1 VKRVQIL
8 IPFFPAVAGEAAAEA
23 LRRTLAAL
31 GDGATLPIALC
42 CAEGAVVAVP
52 PAVRCVPIP
61 PERVRAEADLPPGWL
76 AALTAVPGP
85 EPLVLLDFR
94 LGDDAPE
101 RVAACLQALDDS
113 GREVALGVAEAE
125 DHPCQLNFFLD
136 VTASRVCLPVD
147 PEAEA
152 VRRACAPLFP
162 PALPLVVTQP
172 FPFAWR
178 EWIPD
183 ETADAA
189 PWVLE
194 PGLGAVRC
202 GRALLGHQVLDETGV
217 VLWRETPDT
226 ARQVVAALR
235 PWAAVCAL
243 APPDQDDLGVLAADG
258 DMTVVGQGDLVQ
270 AFPLA
275 PPQDLQFANAAMAL
289 FPLMPGPDGR
299 RQARLPRRQGAF
311 LLQSFI
317 HSRLPETDIELPYIP
332 PDNAW
337 EVSCANLGR
346 RANGA
351 CIAGRQAFPA
361 VAVFTGRAMGVS
373 GAARAH
379 VADALARRAFTSF
392 PCPADVAGVL
402 PVPGSPEPGTTPPPP
417 DTPAASPAAETGLAA
432 MARDRHAACCLR
444 FRLEMEQAVIRYAGA
459 PQQLLPYKARAAFVA
474 KQTAGLARDHAAD
487 ATFRALFGSGREA
500 LDRALTA
507 TLDGDLPRS
516 WWPEATRR
524 WPHGRD
530 FEDSLRPLDAL
541 YAQTPGLGGLYA
553 RLARERFMPVW
564 RHGRAVRLF
573 AREQERGWLTA
584 ADWLSFATAL
594 AMLGRVDEATA
605 RIEEA
610 YRRYAFLQNGFAD
623 AGWGAFYFRR
633 YDPAAT
639 MRMMALDKQRQR
651 LGPHYVSRWATIV
664 ASLGDLDA
672 AVAMVREGY
681 ERQGRVT
688 DGGFARVG
696 WEYHVALRHDLESVW
711 PYFAMDAKYH
721 NKNAFR
727 EYILGAWA
735 ATGRLKEAVD
745 EAAYWYKA
753 SARARGYYAI
763 IGLMHW
769 RAYGDDAVLRDMLLR
784 DSRQGTATLLFD
796 LLLRRLIETRSWPDT
811 ALQAELRDATLGD
824 AAETWPCARQLL
836 CVLGF
841 TEDDIRRLLPGL
853 PETPQDAPCP

>member
-1 VKRVQIL
+1 V
-8 IPFFPAVAGEAAAEA
+8 PA
-23 LRRTLAAL
+23 
-31 GDGATLPIALC
+31 
-42 CAEGAVVAVP
+42 
-52 PAVRCVPIP
+52 
-61 PERVRAEADLPPGWL
+61 
-76 AALTAVPGP
+76 
-85 EPLVLLDFR
+85 
-94 LGDDAPE
+94 
-101 RVAACLQALDDS
+101 Q
-113 GREVALGVAEAE
+113 
-125 DHPCQLNFFLD
+125 FFLD

-432 MARDRHAACCLR
+432 MAPRPAR
-444 FRLEMEQAVIRYAGA
+444 G
-459 PQQLLPYKARAAFVA
+459 LLPPLPPGDG
-474 KQTAGLARDHAAD
+474 AGRHPLR
-487 ATFRALFGSGREA
+487 RG
-500 LDRALTA
+500 TA
-507 TLDGDLPRS
+507 TAVALQGPRRVCGETDGRARPGPCR
-516 WWPEATRR
+516 
-524 WPHGRD
+524 GRD
-530 FEDSLRPLDAL
+530 VSGPF
-541 YAQTPGLGGLYA
+541 
-553 RLARERFMPVW
+553 
-564 RHGRAVRLF
+564 
-573 AREQERGWLTA
+573 
-584 ADWLSFATAL
+584 
-594 AMLGRVDEATA
+594 
-605 RIEEA
+605 
-610 YRRYAFLQNGFAD
+610 
-623 AGWGAFYFRR
+623 
-633 YDPAAT
+633 
-639 MRMMALDKQRQR
+639 R
-651 LGPHYVSRWATIV
+651 LGP
-664 ASLGDLDA
+664 
-672 AVAMVREGY
+672 
-681 ERQGRVT
+681 
-688 DGGFARVG
+688 
-696 WEYHVALRHDLESVW
+696 
-711 PYFAMDAKYH
+711 
-721 NKNAFR
+721 
-727 EYILGAWA
+727 
-735 ATGRLKEAVD
+735 
-745 EAAYWYKA
+745 
-753 SARARGYYAI
+753 RGP
-763 IGLMHW
+763 GPG
-769 RAYGDDAVLRDMLLR
+769 AYGHA
-784 DSRQGTATLLFD
+784 
-796 LLLRRLIETRSWPDT
+796 
-811 ALQAELRDATLGD
+811 
-824 AAETWPCARQLL
+824 
-836 CVLGF
+836 
-841 TEDDIRRLLPGL
+841 
-853 PETPQDAPCP
+853 